1 MKITCEF
8 NDYEEMMDFARKL
21 RQGEGSVQTAESA
34 GQKVLKKAPEELEGE
49 KGAETPENS
58 EAVQEEAPYTLTDVR
73 AKLAELQKSG
83 KREQV
88 KELLENLGASRL
100 SDVPAEKYAELMQK
114 AGEL

>member
-1 MKITCEF
+1 MKIICEF
-8 NDYEEMMDFARKL
+8 VDYEEMLDFAGKL
-21 RQGEGSVQTAESA
+21 RQGGDPVQAAKSA
-34 GQKVLKKAPEELEGE
+34 GQKELKKEKEKMEAE
-49 KGAETPENS
+49 KGMETLANS
-58 EAVQEEAPYTLTDVR
+58 EAMREDAVYTLMDVR

-88 KELLENLGASRL
+88 KGLLEGFGASKL